1 MLNIINKHSENT
13 VEICEFY
20 FAIKEWKQMNIKYKP
35 HGHSLAARLILLGM
49 SMLVI
54 SVITCECGD
63 KPTEAYQPPWMENQY
78 SLLTDSILQEK
89 VESSDTL
96 AVLTLAWR
104 LLQDKDTQE
113 RAAKMLFNF
122 NANHE
127 LASEDLNYLTA
138 TALMEVHADSTA
150 IKYLGTL
157 TNSKHFPDARHLL
170 ANAYKNTEK
179 YAEAILIYKK
189 MDKKR
194 YEGIED
200 SILRC
205 KADLGD
211 TASAIKFARKCLE
224 IRKIGPAVT
233 YYNRFVSLS
242 RGVSP
247 ARWSY
252 EAGQT
257 YYLGNNPTRASVYL
271 ENADADTNLAELSV
285 LLARC
290 YYKLHVYDSAASK
303 LSQGMALGDSTAEVV
318 YMLMQS
324 LVGDDRPQESLEISY
339 LGIKLHPEDERFY
352 FIPSRHLFEN
362 KQYAELKQL
371 AYEAG
376 KHVKASYKI
385 GAYYIASLVLLDE
398 TDDLD
403 SILNKYIDDFKFS
416 PGALKEASQLFRTS
430 LHREDIATR
439 LETSD
444 PTYTYPD
451 LYYFLFWYQM
461 NRKDGMIDSARTML
475 ENWIKYDTIE
485 ARKALIE
492 ELYDRDYPDN

>member
-1 MLNIINKHSENT
+1 
-13 VEICEFY
+13 
-20 FAIKEWKQMNIKYKP
+20 MNADNKP
-35 HGHSLAARLILLGM
+35 HDHPLTAKLILLGIA
-49 SMLVI
+49 MLI
-54 SVITCECGD
+54 LSVITCECGD
-63 KPTEAYQPPWMENQY
+63 KQAEVYQPLWIENQY
-78 SLLTDSILQEK
+78 SLLTDSMLQAK

-104 LLQDKDTQE
+104 LLQNEDTQR
-113 RAAKMLFNF
+113 RAAKMLRDFNP
-122 NANHE
+122 NYE
-127 LASEDLNYLTA
+127 LASDDLNYLTA
-138 TALMEVHADSTA
+138 TALMQVHSDSVA
-150 IKYLGTL
+150 IMYLGML
-157 TNSKHFPDARHLL
+157 TDSRLFPDARHLL
-170 ANAYKNTEK
+170 ANAYKNQKK
-179 YAEAILIYKK
+179 YPEAMLIYQK

-194 YEGIED
+194 FEGEGIED

-247 ARWSY
+247 TRWSY

-271 ENADADTNLAELSV
+271 ENADADTNVAELSV

-303 LSQGMALGDSTAEVV
+303 LSQGIALGDSTAEVIH
-318 YMLMQS
+318 MLVQS
-324 LVGDDRPQESLEISY
+324 LAGDNRPQESLEASY
-339 LGIKLHPEDERFY
+339 LGIRLHPDDERFY

-362 KQYAELKQL
+362 KQYAELKQM
-371 AYEAG
+371 AEEAG
-376 KHVKASYKI
+376 KHVKQSYKI
-385 GAYYIASLVLLDE
+385 DAYYIAALILLDE

-403 SILNKYIDDFKFS
+403 SILNKYIDDHKFS
-416 PGALKEASQLFRTS
+416 PGALKAASQLFRTS
-430 LHREDIATR
+430 LDREDIATR

-444 PTYTYPD
+444 PTYTYPG
-451 LYYFLFWYQM
+451 LYQFLFWYQIS
-461 NRKDGMIDSARTML
+461 RTDGLIDSARIML
-475 ENWIKYDTIE
+475 ENWIKYDTLE

-492 ELYDRDYPDN
+492 ELYNRDYPDN